1 MALPAAS
8 SFAVRETVVVVVVT
22 GAGVVAAVVGAG
34 VGLALPA
41 ASTIAVSVAKQ
52 MSFENIIIIIFLFE
66 STCFD

>member
-22 GAGVVAAVVGAG
+22 GAGVVAAVVGVG
-34 VGLALPA
+34 VGAYLPA
-41 ASTIAVSVAKQ
+41 ASTIAVRVAKQ
-52 MSFENIIIIIFLFE
+52 MILENIIIIFLFE

>member
-8 SFAVRETVVVVVVT
+8 SFAVRETVVDVVVVA

-34 VGLALPA
+34 VGFYLPA
-41 ASTIAVSVAKQ
+41 ASTIAVRVAKQ
-52 MSFENIIIIIFLFE
+52 MSFENIIIIFLFE